1 MGMAQPMTYQA
12 DVPEVAREPAPTPEL
27 SVVIPTFCE
36 RDNIAAVIERVDA
49 ALPGVAW
56 EIIFV
61 DDDSPDGTAALAKSI
76 GADDAR
82 VRCIRRI
89 GRRGLA
95 GACVEGMLASQA
107 VCVAVM
113 DADLQHDERLLAEML
128 ARLRAKTA
136 DLVIGTRYIAG
147 GSAEGLSAARHSHSR
162 LANVLARKLLGIEV
176 SDPMSG
182 FFMLRRSL
190 LDAVA
195 PDLSA
200 RGFKILLDIL
210 ASAGKDVRVVELPY
224 RFRARQHGVSK
235 LDTQVVLDFL
245 ELLIAKW
252 SRGLVPDRF
261 LSFLL
266 IGASGVVVHLLVLT
280 LAHVMS
286 AVGFTAAQAIATAVA
301 MASNFFLNNA
311 LTYRDQRLTG
321 MNAVLGLILFSLICS
336 VGVVSNISVASLL
349 YNHDRSWWAAG
360 LLGSLV
366 SAVWNYA
373 VSRAL
378 VWRMR

>member
-12 DVPEVAREPAPTPEL
+12 DVPEVAREPAPAPEL

-76 GADDAR
+76 GAEDAR

-107 VCVAVM
+107 ACVAVM

-162 LANVLARKLLGIEV
+162 LANVLARKLLGIEL

-210 ASAGKDVRVVELPY
+210 ASAGKDMRVVELPY